1 MFERLDAAALGKLV
15 ALYEHKVYVQ
25 GVVWDGQLVRSVGRA
40 ARQEARFGACARGQ
54 RRSGATLLPQSQ
66 EHSLRCALTRGLIDR
81 RVRRSRACALSLLG
95 YADIMRAFRRG
106 SLSNVGTNRVSVAHN
121 VVCTRVFAAIEMT
134 SLPRG
139 VLQRAARGVAG
150 MALVV
155 MAATALAQ
163 VPIPVDE
170 QIRLFN
176 SMSPAQQ
183 QSLIR
188 ELQRSL
194 PPAQREAIIGLLQ
207 GDGNA
212 ERQQG

>member
-1 MFERLDAAALGKLV
+1 M
-15 ALYEHKVYVQ
+15 
-25 GVVWDGQLVRSVGRA
+25 
-40 ARQEARFGACARGQ
+40 
-54 RRSGATLLPQSQ
+54 
-66 EHSLRCALTRGLIDR
+66 RC
-81 RVRRSRACALSLLG
+81 SRACALSLLG

-106 SLSNVGTNRVSVAHN
+106 SLSNVGTNRVSVAHT
-121 VVCTRVFAAIEMT
+121 VACTRVFAAIEMT

-139 VLQRAARGVAG
+139 VLERAARGVAG
-150 MALVV
+150 IALAVL
-155 MAATALAQ
+155 AATALAQ

-207 GDGNA
+207 GEGNGGEQA
-212 ERQQG
+212 RDDIDPESEAFLRNAIEGQRYRRRAAHRSSAAVAAWRHDRHRI